1 MAAVICTLLVAV
13 AVGLAQLD
21 QFEQIQQE
29 GHLKHVEGDDD
40 KKDWSTNNDNGADGE
55 YAAVGLAQLDQ
66 FEQIQQEGRLS

>member
-29 GHLKHVEGDDD
+29 GHLTHVEGDDD
-40 KKDWSTNNDNGADGE
+40 NDNGADGE

-66 FEQIQQEGRLS
+66 FEQIQQEGRL